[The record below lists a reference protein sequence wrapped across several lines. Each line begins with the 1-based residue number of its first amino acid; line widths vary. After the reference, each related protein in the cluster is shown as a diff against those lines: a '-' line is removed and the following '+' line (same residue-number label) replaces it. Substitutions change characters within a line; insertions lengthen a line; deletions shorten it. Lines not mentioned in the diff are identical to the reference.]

1 MKIKTIKNKFQRYVN
16 ATIIITILISSYS
29 IGNMLEFDRI
39 NFNQFN
45 KYALILLVTMPLLWY
60 TLSKLNIA
68 ITRKLFPNK

>member
-16 ATIIITILISSYS
+16 ATVIITILIGSYS

-45 KYALILLVTMPLLWY
+45 KYALILLVTMPSLWY
-60 TLSKLNIA
+60 ALSKLNIA